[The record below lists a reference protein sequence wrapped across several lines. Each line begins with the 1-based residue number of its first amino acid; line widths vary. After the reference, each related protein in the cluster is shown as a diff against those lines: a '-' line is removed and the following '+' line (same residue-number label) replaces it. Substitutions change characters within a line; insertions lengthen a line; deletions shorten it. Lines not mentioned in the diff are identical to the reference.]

1 MSENSEASLISE
13 VGIDYNP
20 LKELLEKQ
28 NWASADEWTR
38 TKILWMACCNN
49 IGFLRDI
56 DVDNIPCKDL
66 KTIDLLWSKYSNHR
80 FGFTA
85 QNQIWKE
92 VNKDVEI
99 FVERIGWRVNGKY
112 RTHKEMIFEL
122 RAPKGHFPLE
132 PMWKRF
138 FGSEEETNLL
148 WPEWLTEKMEK
159 CGW

>member
-66 KTIDLLWSKYSNHR
+66 KTIWIYCSKSNL
-80 FGFTA
+80 
-85 QNQIWKE
+85 
-92 VNKDVEI
+92 
-99 FVERIGWRVNGKY
+99 ER
-112 RTHKEMIFEL
+112 
-122 RAPKGHFPLE
+122 
-132 PMWKRF
+132 
-138 FGSEEETNLL
+138 SQ
-148 WPEWLTEKMEK
+148 
-159 CGW
+159 